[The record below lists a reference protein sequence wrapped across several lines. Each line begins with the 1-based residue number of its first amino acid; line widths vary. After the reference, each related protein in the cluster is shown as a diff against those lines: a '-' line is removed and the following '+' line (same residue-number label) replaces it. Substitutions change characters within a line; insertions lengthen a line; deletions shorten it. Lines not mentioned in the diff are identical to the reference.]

1 MNKILY
7 AVYGSNL
14 LKERFLYYILGGN
27 FNGKDY
33 KGCKDNSLPI
43 DSGTMRLPHRMYFA
57 KSSSRWE
64 DKGVAFLDDRK
75 ETDEKY
81 FTQARLWKITDEQF
95 SQIHRQEGKEWYS
108 KILPL
113 GYANEI
119 KIMTITGDHFN
130 ERNQP
135 SENYLDVI
143 RQGLKETMGWS
154 INQCDEYLSRF
165 ME

>member
-14 LKERFLYYILGGN
+14 LKERFLCYIHGGYYM
-27 FNGKDY
+27 GKNHI
-33 KGCKDNSLPI
+33 GCTDKFPPI
-43 DSGTMRLPHRMYFA
+43 HSGTMRLPHRMYFA

-95 SQIHRQEGKEWYS
+95 SQIHRQEGKKWYS

-135 SENYLDVI
+135 SEHYIDVI
-143 RQGLKETMGWS
+143 RQGLKQTMDWS
-154 INQCDEYLSRF
+154 TDQCNEYLLRF